1 MKNFF
6 WLLRPYLKHGK
17 IYIAV
22 SLIFSCIILPLD
34 SLLQV
39 YFPQIILQLLS
50 DKANF
55 MYIVLAAAGFELVL
69 LLITVCDD
77 LYNNVFHELVSN
89 KISPKINLEIYEKST
104 KTKYSYIDDPDYYDN
119 FSWTIKD
126 YAGRSSEAVQFLFS
140 FLTAIITISSMTA
153 VLVSSSVWLIVII
166 IVGFVLKSIVV
177 AKVNKLDIEKDEE
190 TVPTDRRLDY
200 CHRIFYI
207 NSYATELRTTKLKEI
222 ILKHYNTAVDSK
234 IGLIKKYIKKT
245 FYLLVLNDFFVR
257 LSEFLIVVG
266 IARSIYTG
274 RIVDV
279 GAYIT
284 LFMASEKLNQIF
296 YSLFDLF
303 RTWNRLSAYGGK
315 IREFFKYEDEKSA
328 GEGTSCN
335 NEPYAV
341 AFQNVSFH
349 YPNAG
354 FGLKDLNFSIDPG
367 EKVAIVGENGA
378 GKTTIVKL
386 LLGLYDVSAGQILF
400 NDKPMN
406 KYNLNVLRNTIGVAF
421 QDTNI
426 YALTLDEN
434 LQLYGENDEE
444 ATDLIEEKFGIKK
457 ILEKNNATSSDV
469 MTREFDEKGIMVSG
483 GEAQRI
489 AVARLAMKKFKL
501 IILDEPS
508 SALDPIAEYELN
520 KLLVDSIKDTTTIM
534 IAHRLS
540 SVRNMDKILVMENG
554 ALKEMGTHDE
564 LMRLGGLYYEMFTK
578 QAENYKL

>member
-1 MKNFF
+1 M
-6 WLLRPYLKHGK
+6 
-17 IYIAV
+17 
-22 SLIFSCIILPLD
+22 
-34 SLLQV
+34 
-39 YFPQIILQLLS
+39 
-50 DKANF
+50 
-55 MYIVLAAAGFELVL
+55 
-69 LLITVCDD
+69 
-77 LYNNVFHELVSN
+77 VF
-89 KISPKINLEIYEKST
+89 
-104 KTKYSYIDDPDYYDN
+104 
-119 FSWTIKD
+119 
-126 YAGRSSEAVQFLFS
+126 
-140 FLTAIITISSMTA
+140 
-153 VLVSSSVWLIVII
+153 
-166 IVGFVLKSIVV
+166 
-177 AKVNKLDIEKDEE
+177 KV
-190 TVPTDRRLDY
+190 
-200 CHRIFYI
+200 
-207 NSYATELRTTKLKEI
+207 
-222 ILKHYNTAVDSK
+222 
-234 IGLIKKYIKKT
+234 
-245 FYLLVLNDFFVR
+245 FFVR
-257 LSEFLIVVG
+257 LLRISYLSSGSRAAYI
-266 IARSIYTG
+266 RG

-434 LQLYGENDEE
+434 LQLYGEM
-444 ATDLIEEKFGIKK
+444 TKK
-457 ILEKNNATSSDV
+457 
-469 MTREFDEKGIMVSG
+469 
-483 GEAQRI
+483 QRI
-489 AVARLAMKKFKL
+489 
-501 IILDEPS
+501 
-508 SALDPIAEYELN
+508 
-520 KLLVDSIKDTTTIM
+520 
-534 IAHRLS
+534 
-540 SVRNMDKILVMENG
+540 
-554 ALKEMGTHDE
+554 
-564 LMRLGGLYYEMFTK
+564 
-578 QAENYKL
+578 